1 MRCFHFRLCIRGR
14 SDNLATGVP
23 TPGTDDE
30 LLVKGRAENVSPGER
45 GNGFS
50 SSLSSVRDGLK
61 VRPCVGV
68 GHTGLDIARSV
79 AATLRPLPCTC
90 FTHRWQRSGPHP
102 KRLAYHAAHLQY
114 RGLPQQRAAQL
125 RRLQCGA
132 LAVKHRTRNAVRA
145 HSISTF
151 LQRDT

>member
-68 GHTGLDIARSV
+68 GHAGLDIARLWLQPFARYPVLVLHTGGS
-79 AATLRPLPCTC
+79 AA
-90 FTHRWQRSGPHP
+90 
-102 KRLAYHAAHLQY
+102 
-114 RGLPQQRAAQL
+114 
-125 RRLQCGA
+125 A
-132 LAVKHRTRNAVRA
+132 LTP
-145 HSISTF
+145 S
-151 LQRDT
+151 D